1 MEFLLPS
8 KARLAEAIKG
18 DEEEEE
24 GEGDMIDGLA
34 LLNDKLVGKRHR
46 GPMGD
51 FFLCIFLYASLPQT
65 RLEVTLGWGYKTKHC
80 FKCI

>member
-34 LLNDKLVGKRHR
+34 LINDKLVGKNTWNSLLLTSKWNANINNMLLR
-46 GPMGD
+46 
-51 FFLCIFLYASLPQT
+51 FFLRAAY
-65 RLEVTLGWGYKTKHC
+65 
-80 FKCI
+80 